1 MCSGPVK
8 LSQALAIGA
17 LTVVLTVIGV
27 SAVSMILIVLLLA
40 CFIVDCDVKVRRRD
54 YLPKGD
60 LRHFEGGSGFSE
72 FKN

>member
-1 MCSGPVK
+1 
-8 LSQALAIGA
+8 
-17 LTVVLTVIGV
+17 
-27 SAVSMILIVLLLA
+27 MILIVLLLA